1 MLSLLKRFSVNY
13 FVQPSSY
20 FICVS
25 HSIVSHMSHS
35 IYFCFLS
42 CLHSMVPAYMLR
54 TQMEYD
60 IKKSRIKETELLLSF
75 SALER
80 PILR

>member
-60 IKKSRIKETELLLSF
+60 IKKKQNKRD
-75 SALER
+75 
-80 PILR
+80 